1 MRKKIWQTTQMTRV
15 TRANI
20 TAMYVTNTW
29 SKVGIAGAAVAW
41 VPDDAAR
48 EALRKVDGPES
59 FAAWL
64 ADIADTYASHT
75 ITVTGGL
82 VLDSSSQAAGVITPI
97 LSGGTLK
104 ATASFTIHIV
114 TMGGREDDR
123 TFYLKIQ
130 AR

>member
-1 MRKKIWQTTQMTRV
+1 MSFWDT
-15 TRANI
+15 ANPAKP
-20 TAMYVTNTW
+20 T
-29 SKVGIAGAAVAW
+29 GIKDPNAVLDY
-41 VPDDAAR
+41 PI
-48 EALRKVDGPES
+48 S